1 MPAESKHADVI
12 GSWRFFSLML
22 NVQRRIAAVRLKTL
36 RKESRLMMGV
46 LGSFIAG
53 YLVFGFLIFYA
64 GLNYLNTFP
73 MVGQLLS
80 RRVLFLIFA
89 FFLVMLL
96 FSNLIVGYSSLFRSR
111 ETTWFLTLP
120 ISSRDIYRWKLAE
133 HLSISSWALLFFTAP
148 LLVAYAIVL
157 GGGFLFV
164 FAAWLLLVPFVIVPA
179 VCASFCALAMAR
191 FFNAKVLKWLL
202 WAGGLL
208 ALMALL
214 WNVRTGSTDDIETTT
229 ELISINSILKQSEVV
244 LSDALPSAWFSR
256 SLIALVQRFPAEALF
271 YGLLLFSYALVFV
284 SLASRVA
291 SRLFYGSWMKA
302 AHQDLR
308 ARLGGAPTAL
318 ESASPPKGGLLEKA
332 IGLLPVERADRA
344 LILKDQLLFWRDPSQ
359 WSQFLIFFGLLGIY
373 VFNLRNVTVDVGSP
387 FWSMLISYLNL
398 GSSALT
404 LSTLTTRFVFPQF
417 SLEGRR
423 LWILGMSPM
432 GLERVVLSKFWASA
446 LGTGGL
452 TVILMT
458 ASSMLLKLPVGNT
471 LIFCAAVAL
480 LATGLS
486 GLAVGL
492 GTLFPNLREENPA
505 KVVSG
510 FGGTLCLV
518 LSFVFIVV
526 MISILAIPA
535 FFQNR
540 AAAEPLFRF
549 DASTL
554 LACLGV
560 TAVGIGT
567 AVVPMMLAL
576 KKISRMEI

>member
-1 MPAESKHADVI
+1 MI
-12 GSWRFFSLML
+12 
-22 NVQRRIAAVRLKTL
+22 
-36 RKESRLMMGV
+36 GV
-46 LGSFIAG
+46 LGSFIIG
-53 YLVFGFLIFYA
+53 YLIFGFLIFYA

-96 FSNLIVGYSSLFRSR
+96 FSNLVIGYSSLFRSR
-111 ETTWFLTLP
+111 ETTWLLTLP
-120 ISSRDIYRWKLAE
+120 IDSRDIYRWKLAE
-133 HLSISSWALLFFTAP
+133 HLAVSSWALLFFTAP

-157 GGGFLFV
+157 GGGVLFLFV
-164 FAAWLLLVPFVIVPA
+164 AWLLLVPFVVVPA
-179 VCASFCALAMAR
+179 VCASFCALAMAQ

-202 WAGGLL
+202 WAGGLA
-208 ALMALL
+208 ALIALL
-214 WNVRTGSTDDIETTT
+214 WSVRTKSTEELQITT
-229 ELISINSILKQSEVV
+229 ELISINAILKQSELV
-244 LSDALPSAWFSR
+244 LSDSLPSAWFSR
-256 SLIALVQRFPAEALF
+256 SLIALVQRFPAEAFF
-271 YGLLLFSYALVFV
+271 YGILLSSYALVAV

-291 SRLFYGSWMKA
+291 SRHFYGSWMKA

-308 ARLGGAPTAL
+308 ARLGGAPTPE
-318 ESASPPKGGLLEKA
+318 ESSSAPKGGFLEHA
-332 IGLLPVERADRA
+332 IGLLPIKRPDRA

-373 VFNLRNVTVDVGSP
+373 VFNLRNVTVDVASP

-452 TVILMT
+452 TVALMT
-458 ASSMLLKLPVGNT
+458 ASSMLLNLPPGNT
-471 LIFCAAVAL
+471 LIFCGAVAL
-480 LATGLS
+480 LAAGLS

-492 GTLFPNLREENPA
+492 GTLFPNLREDNPA

-535 FFQNR
+535 FFQDR
-540 AAAEPLFRF
+540 AVAEPLFRF
-549 DASTL
+549 DTSTL
-554 LACLGV
+554 VACLGA
-560 TAVGIGT
+560 AVVGLGT
-567 AVVPMMLAL
+567 AAFPMLLAL
-576 KKISRMEI
+576 KKLSRLEI